1 MQKKIDQMKKK
12 KISRIETV
20 LLKKSRQYLV
30 IRVRQQIPNGR
41 LKKIEMFKQH
51 ITDFMIEFEV
61 LAIKI
66 ETDDIHMIFLL
77 KKNIRSNIIKTM
89 LGYLSIVAPESLKE

>member
-1 MQKKIDQMKKK
+1 M
-12 KISRIETV
+12 
-20 LLKKSRQYLV
+20 LKKSRQYLV

>member
-1 MQKKIDQMKKK
+1 M
-12 KISRIETV
+12 
-20 LLKKSRQYLV
+20 

>member
-1 MQKKIDQMKKK
+1 M
-12 KISRIETV
+12 
-20 LLKKSRQYLV
+20 LKKSRQYLV

-51 ITDFMIEFEV
+51 ITNFMIEFEV

>member
-1 MQKKIDQMKKK
+1 MKKK

-51 ITDFMIEFEV
+51 ITNFMIEFEV

>member
-1 MQKKIDQMKKK
+1 M
-12 KISRIETV
+12 
-20 LLKKSRQYLV
+20 LKKSRQYLV

-51 ITDFMIEFEV
+51 ITNFMIEFEV

-89 LGYLSIVAPESLKE
+89 LGYLFIVAPESLKE

>member
-1 MQKKIDQMKKK
+1 MKKK